1 MKVALIGAT
10 GFVGTNI
17 LKELV
22 NRGHE
27 VSAIARNPERSEVK
41 SDKITSVKADVLDT
55 GTLAKVLSGHDAV
68 VSAFNPGWTNPNI
81 YDDFLR
87 GARAIQEAVK
97 ASGVQR
103 FIVIGGGGSLY
114 LEPGLQIVDTPEF
127 PAEIKPGADAARV
140 YLEEIRKENGLDW
153 AFFSPAL
160 EMHRG
165 ITIGRTGTYRLGLE
179 NPVFDENGKSVLS
192 GEDVGVVI
200 ADELEQPQHHKQRFT
215 AAY

>member
-27 VSAIARNPERSEVK
+27 VSAMSRNSEKSEVK
-41 SDKITSVKADVLDT
+41 SDKVTPVKVDVLDT
-55 GTLAKVLSGHDAV
+55 DTLAKALSGHDAV
-68 VSAFNPGWTNPNI
+68 VSAFNAGWTNPEL

-87 GARAIQEAVK
+87 GARAIQQAAK
-97 ASGVQR
+97 KSGVQR
-103 FIVIGGGGSLY
+103 FVVIGGAGSLY
-114 LEPGLQIVDTPEF
+114 LESGLQVVDTPEF

-140 YLEEIRKENGLDW
+140 YLEEIRKENDLDW

-165 ITIGRTGTYRLGLE
+165 ITMGRTGKYRLGLE
-179 NPVFDENGKSVLS
+179 NPVFDKKGKSVLS

-200 ADELEQPQHHKQRFT
+200 ADELEQPRHHKQRFT

>member
-17 LKELV
+17 LNELV
-22 NRGHE
+22 DRGHE
-27 VSAIARNPERSEVK
+27 VTAIARTPEKTTVK
-41 SDKITSVKADVLDT
+41 SNKVTPVKADVLDKEKLP
-55 GTLAKVLSGHDAV
+55 GILSGHDAV
-68 VSAFNPGWTNPNI
+68 VSAFNAGWTNPDI

-87 GARAIQEAVK
+87 GARAVQEATRK
-97 ASGVQR
+97 SGVKR

-114 LEPGLQIVDTPEF
+114 LKPGLQVIDTPEF

-140 YLEEIRKENGLDW
+140 YLEEIRNENELDW
-153 AFFSPAL
+153 VFFSPAL

-165 ITIGRTGTYRLGLE
+165 ITTGRTGKYRLGLE

-200 ADELEQPQHHKQRFT
+200 ADELENPKHHKQRFT